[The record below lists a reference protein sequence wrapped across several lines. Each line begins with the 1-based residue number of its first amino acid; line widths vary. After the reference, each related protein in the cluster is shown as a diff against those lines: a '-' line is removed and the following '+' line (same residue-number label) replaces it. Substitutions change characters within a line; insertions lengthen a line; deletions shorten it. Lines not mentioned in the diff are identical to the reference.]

1 VTTTTEKGTFL
12 LYNNHSSP
20 AGRSSTGWRKRKKKG
35 GPGFLEVNENGGSI
49 SSVGTHT
56 SPFLFPL
63 ERWAGVV
70 AIYIYIA
77 LDKPNIYKN
86 IGLWFFEWGPAAAL
100 G

>member
-1 VTTTTEKGTFL
+1 MAEE
-12 LYNNHSSP
+12 
-20 AGRSSTGWRKRKKKG
+20 KKKRWAWTL
-35 GPGFLEVNENGGSI
+35 LEVNENGGSI

-70 AIYIYIA
+70 AMYIYIA

-86 IGLWFFEWGPAAAL
+86 IGLWFFEWGSAAAL

>member
-1 VTTTTEKGTFL
+1 VAEE
-12 LYNNHSSP
+12 
-20 AGRSSTGWRKRKKKG
+20 KKKRWAWTL
-35 GPGFLEVNENGGSI
+35 LEVNENGGSI

-86 IGLWFFEWGPAAAL
+86 IGLWFFEWGSAAAL